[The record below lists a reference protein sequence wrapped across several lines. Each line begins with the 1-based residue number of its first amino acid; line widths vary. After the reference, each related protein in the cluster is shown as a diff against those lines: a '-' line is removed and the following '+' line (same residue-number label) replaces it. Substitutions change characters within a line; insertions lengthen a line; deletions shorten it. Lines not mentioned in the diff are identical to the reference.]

1 MLKTLKTVLK
11 NTPIV
16 LRYGLILTAG
26 IVLLKT
32 IEYRLFSFR
41 IYHELYSGL
50 LAIFFLLI
58 GVAAGYALLKLRA
71 GKTSVSSSVT
81 QALTATE
88 RRVLS
93 GLLEGHTNQQ
103 LADGNHVSVN
113 TVKTH
118 LKNIYR
124 KLNVSNRA
132 EAVALAKERSLV

>member
-1 MLKTLKTVLK
+1 MLRTIKIMLR

-16 LRYGLILTAG
+16 LQYGLILAAG

-41 IYHELYSGL
+41 INHELYSGL
-50 LAIFFLLI
+50 LAVFFLLI
-58 GVAAGYALLKLRA
+58 GMAAGYALLKPRA
-71 GKTSVSSSVT
+71 GKTSVPSSIT

-88 RRVLS
+88 RRLLA

-132 EAVALAKERSLV
+132 EAVALAREQSLV

>member
-1 MLKTLKTVLK
+1 MLKTIQTMLT

-16 LRYGLILTAG
+16 LRYGLMLAAG

-32 IEYRLFSFR
+32 IEYRFFSFR
-41 IYHELYSGL
+41 INHELYSGL

-58 GVAAGYALLKLRA
+58 GIAAGYALLKLRA
-71 GKTSVSSSVT
+71 GEAPVSSSLT

-88 RRVLS
+88 RRVLT

>member
-41 IYHELYSGL
+41 INHELYSGL

>member
-1 MLKTLKTVLK
+1 MLKPIKTMLK

-16 LRYGLILTAG
+16 LRYGLILAAG

-41 IYHELYSGL
+41 INHELYTGL

-58 GVAAGYALLKLRA
+58 GVAVGYALFNLRNGRA
-71 GKTSVSSSVT
+71 PASPSTS

-88 RRVLS
+88 RRVLA

-103 LADGNHVSVN
+103 LADSNHVSVN

-124 KLNVSNRA
+124 KLNVGNRA
-132 EAVALAKERSLV
+132 EAVALAKEQSLA

>member
-41 IYHELYSGL
+41 INHELYSGL

-113 TVKTH
+113 TCLLYTSPSPRD
-118 LKNIYR
+118 LSTSR
-124 KLNVSNRA
+124 MPSSA
-132 EAVALAKERSLV
+132 

>member
-1 MLKTLKTVLK
+1 MLKPIKTMLK

-16 LRYGLILTAG
+16 LRYGLILAAG

-41 IYHELYSGL
+41 INHELYTGL

-58 GVAAGYALLKLRA
+58 GVAVGYALFNLRTGRA
-71 GKTSVSSSVT
+71 PASPSTS

-88 RRVLS
+88 RRVLA

-103 LADGNHVSVN
+103 LADSNHVSVN

-124 KLNVSNRA
+124 KLNVGNRA
-132 EAVALAKERSLV
+132 EAVALAKEQSLA

>member
-1 MLKTLKTVLK
+1 MLKPIKTMLK

-16 LRYGLILTAG
+16 LRYGLILAAG

-41 IYHELYSGL
+41 INHELYSGL

-58 GVAAGYALLKLRA
+58 GVASGYALLKLRA
-71 GKTSVSSSVT
+71 GKASASSSTT

-88 RRVLS
+88 RRVLA
-93 GLLEGHTNQQ
+93 GLLEGNTNQQ
-103 LADGNHVSVN
+103 LADSNNVSVN